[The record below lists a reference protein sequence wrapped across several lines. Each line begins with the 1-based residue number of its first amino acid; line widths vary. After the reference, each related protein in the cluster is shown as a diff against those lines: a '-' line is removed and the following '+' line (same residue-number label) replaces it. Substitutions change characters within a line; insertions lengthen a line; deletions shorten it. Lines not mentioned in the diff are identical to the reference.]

1 MTTIVIDTAA
11 GREEGR
17 EALAA
22 AAIASLELDVQLVV
36 VGDEGVITP
45 ALQRLAHDAERVRV
59 VHADTP
65 ARTIAAGLEITARE
79 ADAIFVSAGEPGL
92 IIRESLRSLGRLGS
106 VRRIALAAVYPTVRS
121 HGPKRD
127 PFGLLLDVGATIE
140 CTDDHLVAFAA
151 MGAAYSAKI
160 SGIERPRVALLA
172 NGPSAARAPRR
183 IQAAHDRLAAA
194 ALPFDFI
201 GTVRGDQVTL
211 GEADVVV
218 TDGFSGDI
226 VVRTLEGVALTAESL
241 VQKAQERLQWR
252 IAMGML
258 SEALSRLREF
268 TDWENYGGAP
278 LLGVTRPVIVTQT
291 NSGSRAFVNAIRLG
305 AKMERLGVVDAVEA
319 SAAVAAQVP
328 PAEGASA

>member
-1 MTTIVIDTAA
+1 M
-11 GREEGR
+11 
-17 EALAA
+17 
-22 AAIASLELDVQLVV
+22 
-36 VGDEGVITP
+36 
-45 ALQRLAHDAERVRV
+45 

-65 ARTIAAGLEITARE
+65 ARSIAAGLEVTARE
-79 ADAIFVSAGEPGL
+79 ADAIFVSGGEPGL

-140 CTDDHLVAFAA
+140 CSDDHLVAFAA

-172 NGPSAARAPRR
+172 NGPNPQRAPQR
-183 IQAAHDRLAAA
+183 IVAAHARLTGAGAS
-194 ALPFDFI
+194 LPFEYI
-201 GTVRGDQVTL
+201 GTIRGDQVTL

-218 TDGFSGDI
+218 TDGFSGDV

-241 VQKAQERLQWR
+241 LQKAQERFQWR
-252 IAMGML
+252 LAVQML
-258 SEALSRLREF
+258 DAGLKKLREF

-305 AKMERLGVVDAVEA
+305 AKMERLGVVEAVEA
-319 SAAVAAQVP
+319 SAAVATSIAAVG
-328 PAEGASA
+328 GAGGAGP